1 MRVIQSA
8 YEPQGLAVIAV
19 NLDHD
24 RADAERFLRTFQPNF
39 KVHFDP
45 QGVLAEQFNV
55 AGMPTSVLIDRHGVL
70 RYTHIGFRAVDR
82 QTRTKEIQQLLA
94 EK

>member
-1 MRVIQSA
+1 MQSS

-24 RADAERFLRTFQPNF
+24 RADAVRFLKRFQPNF
-39 KVHFDP
+39 RVQFDP
-45 QGVLAEQFNV
+45 QGVLAEKFKV
-55 AGMPTSVLIDRHGVL
+55 DGMPTSVLIDRHGVV
-70 RYTHIGFRAVDR
+70 RYKHIGFRAVDR
-82 QTRTKEIQQLLA
+82 QSRSQEIQQLLA

>member
-1 MRVIQSA
+1 MGLMQTA
-8 YEPQGLAVIAV
+8 YERQGLTVIAV

-24 RADAERFLRTFQPNF
+24 RADADRFLKTFRPSFDVQ
-39 KVHFDP
+39 FDP
-45 QGVLAEQFNV
+45 KGVLAEQFKV
-55 AGMPTSVLIDRHGVL
+55 SGMPTSVLIDRHGVL

-82 QTRTKEIQQLLA
+82 QICTKEIQQLLA

>member
-1 MRVIQSA
+1 MRVMQSA
-8 YEPQGLAVIAV
+8 YERQGLTVIAV

-24 RADAERFLRTFQPNF
+24 RADAEQFLRTFQPNF
-39 KVHFDP
+39 KIQFDS

-55 AGMPTSVLIDRHGVL
+55 AGMPTSVLIDRHGVQ

-82 QTRTKEIQQLLA
+82 RLRTKEIQQLLA

>member
-1 MRVIQSA
+1 MEST
-8 YEPQGLAVIAV
+8 YESQGLAVIAI

-24 RADAERFLRTFQPNF
+24 RADAERFLKRFDPNF
-39 KVHFDP
+39 EVQFDP
-45 QGVLAEQFNV
+45 QGVLAEQFKV

-82 QTRTKEIQQLLA
+82 QAHTKEIERLLA